1 MVYPSNMGIQGS
13 KGSMEKQHPTFVNH
27 LVALLE
33 DIDRWENDEE
43 VTKKD
48 MAMGSRTKILM
59 AMRAGMVH
67 PFTTFYSLDASTVTN
82 NVGKK

>member
-1 MVYPSNMGIQGS
+1 MS
-13 KGSMEKQHPTFVNH
+13 EKSHTFVNH
-27 LVALLE
+27 LVSLLE
-33 DIDRWENDEE
+33 DIDRWEIDEE

-67 PFTTFYSLDASTVTN
+67 PFTTFYSLEASSVLSKN
-82 NVGKK
+82 PHKNGV

>member
-1 MVYPSNMGIQGS
+1 MDKP
-13 KGSMEKQHPTFVNH
+13 HTFVNH

-33 DIDRWENDEE
+33 DIDRWENNEE

-48 MAMGSRTKILM
+48 MAMGSRTAILM

-67 PFTTFYSLDASTVTN
+67 PFTTFYSLDAATV
-82 NVGKK
+82 VSQPKKPI

>member
-1 MVYPSNMGIQGS
+1 
-13 KGSMEKQHPTFVNH
+13 MEKHHTFVNH
-27 LVALLE
+27 LVSLLE
-33 DIDRWENDEE
+33 DIDRWESDEE

-67 PFTTFYSLDASTVTN
+67 PFTTFYSLDASTVMN
-82 NVGKK
+82 NSGSVMNNSGKK